1 MVSQVPQEEM
11 QTPDAECQTAE
22 GEDRVEESS
31 PRYSAFRLPPEV
43 TEPIEAAAREAGVE
57 VYHAEFSGRELRV
70 QVESAA
76 GTSVDTCSSFS
87 RALAPRLDAVN
98 FLHRQYTLE
107 VSSPGI
113 ERRLYQ
119 PQDFTRAVGKHV
131 KVLVRGGWVEGVLE
145 SAGPDTIRLRVNRS
159 QKAEGRKKKSEDR
172 TPTCDDEAPREV
184 AYAEIREAHVRVPDC
199 ELFASGRGQ
208 GVKESRNQAR
218 HSNPRI
224 LESSNPAERN

>member
-1 MVSQVPQEEM
+1 MVSQVPQEEI
-11 QTPDAECQTAE
+11 QTPDAQCQTAE
-22 GEDRVEESS
+22 GEERMQEPG

-43 TEPIEAAAREAGVE
+43 AEPIEAAAREAGVE

-98 FLHRQYTLE
+98 FMHRQYTLE

-131 KVLVRGGWVEGVLE
+131 KVLVRGGWVEGVLVE
-145 SAGPDTIRLRVNRS
+145 AGPNSVMLRVGDAM
-159 QKAEGRKKKSEDR
+159 QKAKGKMQSAEPREAE
-172 TPTCDDEAPREV
+172 TAPREI

-199 ELFASGRGQ
+199 ELFARGR
-208 GVKESRNQAR
+208 S
-218 HSNPRI
+218 
-224 LESSNPAERN
+224 ERN